1 VGVVFTR
8 SSHLN
13 FGFLPQVF
21 IVAGY
26 VIERLLS
33 KKQLNET
40 LGIII
45 HHINAHTCL
54 ASSCFIVW
62 NFINKPA
69 VGGIV
74 LFHGVMTWM
83 KLLSYFL
90 ANEDYRLNSNS
101 NNKAVITMI
110 ESLDPGDE
118 SMIYPR

>member
-1 VGVVFTR
+1 
-8 SSHLN
+8 
-13 FGFLPQVF
+13 
-21 IVAGY
+21 
-26 VIERLLS
+26 
-33 KKQLNET
+33 
-40 LGIII
+40 
-45 HHINAHTCL
+45 
-54 ASSCFIVW
+54 VW

-69 VGGIV
+69 VGGTV